1 MSKNVDISV
10 IIPVSER
17 YDSVRELYNDY
28 KGAMDASGKSYEF
41 IYVLDGD
48 FPDVFSELISLR
60 DEGEGIKVVKLS
72 KWFGEATAL
81 TAGFEYSSADIIL
94 TLPAYYQMEP
104 SEIPKILSDVQ
115 NYDMVIARRWPR
127 VDSKLTQMQ
136 SRVFHGLLNF
146 ITETTFHDLGCSVR
160 AFKRQVIDEIA
171 VYGDQHR
178 FLPVLAARQG
188 FRIKESDVKQST
200 KDPHRRLYR
209 TGVYSRRILDIL
221 TVFFLV
227 KFTKK
232 PLRFFG
238 LVGSGL
244 FALGGIFT
252 LYLVY
257 QRLFMDIALADRPA
271 LLLSSLLVVLGVQL
285 FAMGLI
291 GELIIFT
298 HAKDIKEY
306 TVEEIVN

>member
-1 MSKNVDISV
+1 MAGNIGVSV

-17 YDSVRELYNDY
+17 YDSVRELYYDY
-28 KGAMDASGKSYEF
+28 KGAMDASGKPYEF

-48 FPDVFSELISLR
+48 FLDVFSELQSLR
-60 DEGEGIKVVKLS
+60 DEGEDIKVVKLS

-81 TAGFEYSSADIIL
+81 TAGFEHSSADIIL
-94 TLPAYYQMEP
+94 TLPAYYQIEP
-104 SEIPKILSDVQ
+104 AEVSKVLNDVH

-136 SRVFHGLLNF
+136 SRIFHGLLNI
-146 ITETTFHDLGCSVR
+146 ITETSFHDLGCGVR
-160 AFKRQVIDEIA
+160 AFRRQIIDEIS

-178 FLPVLAARQG
+178 FLPVLAVRQG
-188 FRIKESDVKQST
+188 FRIKESDVAQST

-209 TGVYSRRILDIL
+209 PGVYSRRILDIL

-244 FALGGIFT
+244 FAIGGTFT
-252 LYLVY
+252 LFLIY

-306 TVEEIVN
+306 TVEVVVN